1 MLQRNLP
8 ESKHW
13 QKQRTRREE
22 VIMPVQCSSVQRDW
36 GFVESVRRRYKLKNA
51 TTVTCPIAQYFR
63 YLAATR
69 SRLLPLFLTKVT
81 EREVRVIICAV
92 CEFVNVHLFC
102 GSFILVKL
110 SFVDAKKKM
119 YQKSIA
125 QINVNEKRID
135 ERLHIESNEREK
147 MWMQCTSIHVWMK

>member
-1 MLQRNLP
+1 MGKNYEKLRRNFKKMLQRNLP

-22 VIMPVQCSSVQRDW
+22 VMMPVQCSSVQRDW

-110 SFVDAKKKM
+110 SFVDAKKKCIKN
-119 YQKSIA
+119 QS
-125 QINVNEKRID
+125 R
-135 ERLHIESNEREK
+135 RS
-147 MWMQCTSIHVWMK
+147 T

>member
-1 MLQRNLP
+1 M
-8 ESKHW
+8 
-13 QKQRTRREE
+13 
-22 VIMPVQCSSVQRDW
+22 
-36 GFVESVRRRYKLKNA
+36 ESVRRRYKLKNA

-110 SFVDAKKKM
+110 SFVDAKKNVSK
-119 YQKSIA
+119 INRE
-125 QINVNEKRID
+125 INVNEKRID

-147 MWMQCTSIHVWMK
+147 M